1 MHELLVQGIRSRS
14 GLEQGC
20 ALFVIMARG
29 RGRSTSIVEQPEAP
43 KKRRQS
49 FKGRGGESVETVVVA
64 EQDSLVSRWGS

>member
-1 MHELLVQGIRSRS
+1 MM
-14 GLEQGC
+14 
-20 ALFVIMARG
+20 AAARG
-29 RGRSTSIVEQPEAP
+29 RGGRGRGGRSTELPVELPEAV

>member
-1 MHELLVQGIRSRS
+1 MM
-14 GLEQGC
+14 
-20 ALFVIMARG
+20 AAARG
-29 RGRSTSIVEQPEAP
+29 RGGRGRGSTSIVELPEAP